1 MKLVYWGKYIDTY
14 LAETLQRYEEATR
27 MPVQYIVVE
36 GEFTRRKVAGAQ
48 AVKHP
53 DQLKVLDKR
62 KRQQQADRVLAA
74 KQDAVHLFFSFWG
87 DKRLFGVLLK
97 ALHRG
102 RKVAVVFE
110 PYASVPLGYWK
121 DEARILSY
129 FKILSRHIAYR
140 FLWPLIKH
148 AARGPLPCVLAV
160 SPLAQE
166 QLHKVGFPDEVIFP
180 FGYFTERKN
189 GIPLQR
195 KQAEVFRA
203 LFSGSLIR
211 RKGLDIA
218 IAAVRRV
225 NSPTVK
231 VQLDIYGA
239 GDIKKFLTHSEP
251 GISYKGTY
259 PQEQAQRVISAYD
272 LMLVPSRHEG
282 WGLVVNEALMH
293 SVPVCA
299 SDRVGAK
306 CLLETSGAGL
316 TFRSGDVAHLAALL
330 AHLAADR
337 HALQVMAQN
346 CNRVA
351 NLITPSAGADYL
363 RAVFQFYFAASGSKP
378 EAFWLNASPKNPL
391 SDTLPHRWKSGG

>member
-1 MKLVYWGKYIDTY
+1 VKLVYWGKYIDTY

-74 KQDAVHLFFSFWG
+74 NQDAVHLFLSFWG

-102 RKVAVVFE
+102 RNVAVVFE

-121 DEARILSY
+121 DEARILSH

-140 FLWPLIKH
+140 FLWPLIKR

-166 QLHKVGFPDEVIFP
+166 QLRKVGFPEEVIFP

-189 GIPLQR
+189 GIPVQR
-195 KQAEVFRA
+195 KQAEVLRA
-203 LFSGSLIR
+203 LFSGTLIR

-239 GDIKKFLTHSEP
+239 GEVKKFLAHSEP
-251 GISYKGTY
+251 GISYKGVY
-259 PQEQAQRVISAYD
+259 LQEQAQRVISAYD

-282 WGLVVNEALMH
+282 WGLVVNEALMQ

-316 TFRSGDVAHLAALL
+316 TFRSGDAAHLAALL

-346 CNRVA
+346 CNRIA
-351 NLITPSAGADYL
+351 NLITPSAGAEYL
-363 RAVFQFYFAASGSKP
+363 REVIQFYFAASGRKP
-378 EAFWLNASPKNPL
+378 KAFWLNASPENP
-391 SDTLPHRWKSGG
+391 SPDMFSHRGKSGR